1 MNRYTIYSDQFGLPG
16 GDAYV
21 ISDTVNA
28 KVLAANTPKTDTVPA
43 GSRFVLITAT
53 ATTFFRNWG
62 GGTLTVPGDVADGS
76 APELVPSAVP
86 CMRALIGAQTFG
98 TMAAG
103 SATLTV
109 DSTDGI
115 TINDTLTVKG
125 AAAAGADLTTTVNS
139 VNAST
144 RVVVLAAAAT
154 TGVAS
159 TAVTEDI
166 SKITVISPTTANV
179 TLAYFK

>member
-16 GDAYV
+16 GDAYI

-28 KVLAANTPKTDTVPA
+28 KVLAASTPKTDSVPVGA
-43 GSRFVLITAT
+43 RFVLITAT

-62 GGTLTVPGDVADGS
+62 GGTLTVPGDVTDGS

-86 CMRALIGAQTFG
+86 SMRALVGAQTFG
-98 TMAAG
+98 TIAAG
-103 SATLTV
+103 SANLTV

-115 TINDTLTVKG
+115 TINDTITVKG
-125 AAAAGADLTTTVNS
+125 AAAAGADLTTTINS
-139 VNAST
+139 VNTST
-144 RVVVLAAAAT
+144 RVVVLAVAAT
-154 TGVAS
+154 T
-159 TAVTEDI
+159 AVNSAVITEDI